1 MRTTLD
7 IPQSLISEALNVS
20 GKKTKTAVIIM
31 ALEDL
36 VRKSKI
42 QGIKKFKGKVDLQI
56 DLDSLRKR
64 T

>member
-7 IPQSLISEALNVS
+7 IPQSLIADALNVS

-31 ALEDL
+31 ALEEL
-36 VRKSKI
+36 VRKRKI
-42 QGIKKFKGKVDLQI
+42 QEIKKFKGKIDLQI

-64 T
+64 A